1 MFIFNCISPAKIL
14 SLSRYRY
21 IVMATIGSN
30 TNQGFIMATNVFWDK
45 SRDNFVTESLQVDGE
60 FIVVTV
66 YGVYLD

>member
-1 MFIFNCISPAKIL
+1 M
-14 SLSRYRY
+14 
-21 IVMATIGSN
+21 VTVGSN
-30 TNQGFIMATNVFWDK
+30 TNQGFIMAANVFWDK